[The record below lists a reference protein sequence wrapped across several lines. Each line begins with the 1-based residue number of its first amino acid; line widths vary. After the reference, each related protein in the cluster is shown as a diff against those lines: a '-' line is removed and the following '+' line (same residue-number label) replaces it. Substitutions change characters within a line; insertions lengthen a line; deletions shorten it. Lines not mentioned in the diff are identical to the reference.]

1 MSYIL
6 GLDLGETSLGIAV
19 LNEQNGEPISLD
31 SMGVRIFPDGREDK
45 TKSPLCVKRRE
56 SRGTRRNLDRKL
68 RRKEKLINFLIE
80 NNLISQNEEE
90 RLELK
95 KLNSY
100 ELRTKGLDKKL
111 TLNELSR
118 ALIHIN
124 QRRGFLSNRKTDGND
139 SSDLKNAIQNTITKI
154 DKLGFRTLGEYLYSL
169 QKNNNHNTLRVKI
182 ETRQENKIIDKI
194 DKKTGEI
201 SQIEKLITITDY
213 NYYPSRELYKREVNK
228 ILNKQL
234 EFYPE
239 LNNKFFDKELNKEIS
254 IKDKIIDII
263 FYQRDLKPQEVGKC
277 PFEPEEYRIAKAS
290 PLFQE
295 FRLLSNLRNLE
306 IYPNSTRKEPLTND
320 EKNKIFNLLKKQK
333 TVTFKGMRKELKI
346 DNIFNLEESSKGS
359 HIRDELEGM
368 PTDIEIKKYIK
379 NWDNIDPNKKEEYIE
394 KFISNT
400 KDDEIIEY
408 FTNEN
413 IELTE
418 EVEVNKNTIDENGKN
433 KKIKVKEATDWHH
446 LLNIKLEEGYGNLS
460 RKALEKITKEMKDE
474 NLRYDQACEKIYGS
488 HSQKNKNKVYD
499 ELPYYGEILERS
511 CIKQPNV
518 SNEDEIKYGKITNVT
533 VHIGLNEIRK
543 AVNDIIKEKGEKP
556 SYIAIEIA
564 RELKMNKK
572 DKKNLEDE
580 QKEDKKIVEEAIKE
594 ITENNVMNKENIK
607 KDDIYK
613 YRIWR
618 RMASDPLNRR
628 CPFCG
633 KQISITNL
641 FSSDSH
647 IEHLLPFSRSYDD
660 SINNKVIACDS
671 CNNTKG
677 NKTPFEAFGHTQQW
691 DDIVSRSLLLPKKMQ
706 WRFKENAMAIN
717 MDNLNKEFYK
727 DKYFGNLW
735 KTFTDDEKH
744 EIANILFDK
753 TQNHKEFLLKYNLTD
768 NQINAIIQDF
778 DGISKS
784 ILSRMIKDTQ
794 YLSRAAS
801 EYLDC
806 LYPNDGKNHIRVSPG
821 KLTSML
827 RYNWGLENII
837 QSAENINENNIK
849 KDRTDHRHHAI
860 DAFVVAC
867 TTTSTLNKISKASGR
882 TKIQKT
888 DKLLSEIE
896 PPYKNFKVED
906 IKSVFDNI
914 IISYKEDHKGLKQAK
929 AKSGSIAQL
938 HNDTNY
944 GLIEDI
950 DGEKGIFA
958 TRKPFL
964 DLDKELIMKNPHKDN
979 KYIADEKIRK
989 DLQELV
995 SDISNKEEI
1004 KRILENYSQTSMKR
1018 KNGTPIIIKTIRIH
1032 EIKPYKSLMS
1042 VKNKKTNEIYKYA
1055 ETDGNYCA
1063 EIYIPNRG
1071 KKEGKWC
1078 IEIISNFDA
1087 HKKDFI
1093 SKWKKEE
1100 PEAKLIMKL
1109 FINDMVEIEINEN
1122 NKDTAIKKLLPF
1134 AKDNKI
1140 IARVKKM
1147 TNGLI
1152 YLRPHNIAKEN
1163 KADEFSWQG
1172 SGEGLQI
1179 ANTKRIKISALG
1191 KITYLKK

>member
-1 MSYIL
+1 M
-6 GLDLGETSLGIAV
+6 
-19 LNEQNGEPISLD
+19 
-31 SMGVRIFPDGREDK
+31 
-45 TKSPLCVKRRE
+45 
-56 SRGTRRNLDRKL
+56 
-68 RRKEKLINFLIE
+68 
-80 NNLISQNEEE
+80 
-90 RLELK
+90 ELK
-95 KLNSY
+95 KLNPY

-169 QKNNNHNTLRVKI
+169 QKNNDHNTLRVKI

-368 PTDIEIKKYIK
+368 STDIEIKKYIK

-408 FTNEN
+408 FANEN

-488 HSQKNKNKVYD
+488 HSQKNKNRVYD

-594 ITENNVMNKENIK
+594 ITDNNVMNKENIK

-618 RMASDPLNRR
+618 RLATDPLNRR

-671 CNNTKG
+671 CNNIKG
-677 NKTPFEAFGHTQQW
+677 NKTPFEAFGHTEQW

-735 KTFTDDEKH
+735 KSFTDDEKH

-821 KLTSML
+821 KLTAML

-888 DKLLSEIE
+888 DKLLSEVE

-929 AKSGSIAQL
+929 AKGGSIAQL

-944 GLIEDI
+944 GLIN
-950 DGEKGIFA
+950 KNFLA
-958 TRKPFL
+958 TRIKIL
-964 DLDKELIMKNPHKDN
+964 DLVPEQQYNINKVLNNINLIAQKTIRRDLFKEIICENKIYEFLNEDFYIKNDSKTRRDLLKNLKYTEKKD
-979 KYIADEKIRK
+979 
-989 DLQELV
+989 
-995 SDISNKEEI
+995 I
-1004 KRILENYSQTSMKR
+1004 KCIIDNYSQ
-1018 KNGTPIIIKTIRIH
+1018 KNNIRRVRIH
-1032 EIKPYKSLMS
+1032 
-1042 VKNKKTNEIYKYA
+1042 VKFNKNSFASFTLRSNFKNSIGSDIDDIESKIGNKIYKYA

-1063 EIYIPNRG
+1063 EIYMPNRG

-1100 PEAKLIMKL
+1100 PEAKLIMRL
-1109 FINDMVEIEINEN
+1109 FINDMVEIEVNEN

-1134 AKDNKI
+1134 TKDNKI

-1152 YLRPHNIAKEN
+1152 YLRPHTIAKEN
-1163 KADEFSWQG
+1163 KADEFSWAA
-1172 SGEGLQI
+1172 SSENLQI
-1179 ANTKRIKISALG
+1179 ANTKRIRVSPLG